1 MTTFLEKLKG
11 ALLAQEVVDRR
22 AITGT
27 LSESSENAS
36 IIKDASVETNV
47 IEIDRPY
54 IDLEYEPSE
63 AELKKRKTI
72 WYKALKFVWDGTDKH
87 PKERKYLGKLDFFLL
102 TSSML
107 GYFIKNLNQ
116 SNVTTAY
123 VNGMDEYYQMDSN
136 QYNYMITL
144 WTVGY
149 IIGQIPLNLILHRI
163 SARYYLG
170 ALEISWAVLTL
181 LMIKC
186 KNIQSMYVL
195 RFFLGLLESGYFPG
209 LEYLLGSN
217 YSGAELSA
225 RSALFA
231 VSGNAAGL
239 ISGPLQLGILRR
251 FQNSHLEPFQW
262 MFVFDAIIS
271 FPIAFYTMFADPNTP
286 STTDVWYFTDED
298 KLVGLERRRRIG
310 AQLNT
315 RERYTWKKIKSFFN
329 TWHIWV
335 FPILFL
341 CYNNSCAAAGQPT
354 FQSWIKYTLKLGPE
368 VYNVFPS
375 YTTAVGIVLTVLFSL
390 FHNYIGGRYNH
401 YFVGLFFVL
410 VIFGC
415 AVLSAWDIPR
425 GLHWLAYFLISS
437 PTGWGQPFIFSWL
450 NRLLMADDMKRNFLV
465 VTTNTLAY
473 VTGAWV
479 PIFVWNTKDKPVYF
493 IGFTYTACLSSL
505 GLIVTGI
512 AYYFTR
518 RDEKIAEQ
526 NLDLE
531 ELDSSVNI
539 TK

>member
-1 MTTFLEKLKG
+1 MKLKEKLKR
-11 ALLAQEVVDRR
+11 ALIAQEVVDPRV
-22 AITGT
+22 IKGT
-27 LSESSENAS
+27 VSANDSDRSSDNNS
-36 IIKDASVETNV
+36 IIKDGAVETYTT
-47 IEIDRPY
+47 ETDGPY
-54 IDLEYEPSE
+54 IDLEYDATKEDGSE
-63 AELKKRKTI
+63 RNSI
-72 WYKALKFVWDGTDKH
+72 GYKILKFVWDGTGKH
-87 PKERKYLGKLDFFLL
+87 PKERKYLAKLDFFLL
-102 TSSML
+102 SSSML

-123 VNGMDEYYQMDSN
+123 VNGMDEYYQMNSN
-136 QYNYMITL
+136 QYNYMVTL

-149 IIGQIPLNLILHRI
+149 ILGQIPLNLILHRI

-170 ALEISWAVLTL
+170 ALELSWAVLSL
-181 LMIKC
+181 LMITC
-186 KNIQSMYVL
+186 KKIESMYAL
-195 RFFLGLLESGYFPG
+195 RFFLGLLESGFFPG
-209 LEYLLGSN
+209 MEYLMGSN

-251 FQNSHLEPFQW
+251 FQKSSLKPFQW

-271 FPIAFYTMFADPNTP
+271 FPIAFYTMMVDPNTP

-315 RERYTWKKIKSFFN
+315 REKYTVKKIKRFFN
-329 TWHIWV
+329 TWHIYV
-335 FPILFL
+335 FPLVFL
-341 CYNNSCAAAGQPT
+341 CYNNSCSAASQPT
-354 FQSWIKYTLKLGPE
+354 FQSWIKYSLNLGPD

-375 YTTAVGIVLTVLFSL
+375 YATAVGIVLTVTFSL

-415 AVLSAWDIPR
+415 SVLSAWDIPR
-425 GLHWLAYFLISS
+425 GLHWVAYFIIQS
-437 PTGWGQPFIFSWL
+437 PTSWGQPFIFSWI

-465 VTTNTLAY
+465 VCTNTLAY

-479 PIFVWNTKDKPVYF
+479 PIFVWNTSDKPVYF

-505 GLIVTGI
+505 GLIVTII
-512 AYYFTR
+512 AWYFTQ
-518 RDEKIAEQ
+518 RDEKLA
-526 NLDLE
+526 LKE
-531 ELDSSVNI
+531 EEDQEG
-539 TK
+539 